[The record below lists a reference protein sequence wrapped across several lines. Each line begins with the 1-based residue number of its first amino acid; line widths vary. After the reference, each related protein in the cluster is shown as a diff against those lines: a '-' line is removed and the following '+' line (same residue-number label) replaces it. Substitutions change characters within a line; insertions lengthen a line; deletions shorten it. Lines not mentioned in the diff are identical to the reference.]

1 MRYDEYLEIITQMPK
16 IFPCI
21 DINVVC
27 DNFANDEW
35 YVDIICNG
43 NDMYG
48 NYSVINETTSNIKE
62 FYALLTR
69 INKWARSNINLSEE
83 LNEQV
88 SI

>member
-1 MRYDEYLEIITQMPK
+1 MRYNEYLEIISNMPK

-21 DINVVC
+21 DISVVC

-35 YVDIICNG
+35 YVNINCRG

-48 NYSVINETTSNIKE
+48 NNSVISETTSNMKE
-62 FYALLTR
+62 FYALLTD
-69 INKWARSNINLSEE
+69 INKWARSNVNLSGE

-88 SI
+88 PK